1 MEKGANLPLSTLWRG
16 GRGVRKD
23 FFHLIPIFPTFAL
36 SKNQQKGTATVPF
49 SFFNMANETAL
60 AAIEHMLNSVLAE
73 EPEYFLVS
81 VRIKPT
87 NNIKVFIDGDNGIT
101 IEKCVRFN
109 RALYKLIEEAGMYPE
124 GEFSL
129 EVSSPGIDEPLKMH
143 RQYTKNIGREVE
155 ISFTDGTVKAGKL
168 LSVAEADLIIEHTE
182 GKGKKAVT
190 RQLVVPFSNIQ
201 STIVQIKF

>member
-1 MEKGANLPLSTLWRG
+1 
-16 GRGVRKD
+16 
-23 FFHLIPIFPTFAL
+23 
-36 SKNQQKGTATVPF
+36 
-49 SFFNMANETAL
+49 MANETAIQ
-60 AAIEHMLNSVLAE
+60 AIEQMLNSVLAE
-73 EPEYFLVS
+73 EPEYFPVS

-109 RALYKLIEEAGMYPE
+109 RALYKLIEESGMYPE

-129 EVSSPGIDEPLKMH
+129 EVSSPGIDEPLKLH
-143 RQYTKNIGREVE
+143 RQYTKNIGRDVE
-155 ISFTDGTVKAGKL
+155 ISFTDGTKKEGKL